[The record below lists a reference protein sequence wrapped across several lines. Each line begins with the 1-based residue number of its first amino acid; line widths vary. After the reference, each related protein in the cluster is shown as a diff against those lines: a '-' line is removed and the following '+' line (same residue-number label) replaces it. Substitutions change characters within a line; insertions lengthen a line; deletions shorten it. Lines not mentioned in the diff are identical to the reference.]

1 MADTKQQLADKLFNA
16 MEAVSNNAQVDP
28 AQARRDLANDMA
40 QAVFDFVVG
49 RQTQVSVTVQT
60 TGTAT
65 AQTGTGTGTGTI
77 QA

>member
-16 MEAVSNNAQVDP
+16 MEQISNDAQIDP
-28 AQARRDLANDMA
+28 AQARRDLADNMA
-40 QAVFDFVVG
+40 QAFFDFVIG
-49 RQTQVSVTVQT
+49 RQTQVSVTVNT

-77 QA
+77 QP